1 MAALFDIPKRPDKQ
15 ADFLAVQKSRT
26 AKKSVGAIKA
36 GNSVL
41 TKIANIKAMVEKHLG
56 HLKDNFIVLD
66 TVEKLKDY
74 FDKCADIISIDTETT
89 GLDPLI
95 DKIVGL
101 CLYTPEQPAAYV
113 PINHVSYITGA
124 RADNQLTEEEVS
136 KEFKQFLL
144 KNPYIVMFNAKFDI
158 RVIRNQLKVSNIWC
172 DWDCLLAA
180 RLLNENEP
188 TNRLKKL
195 HQKYVLKDSEDEF
208 TFDEFFKGLSF
219 DKVPIAT
226 GYLYAAHDAQITYEL
241 YQFQKQY
248 IRFDSPRK
256 DMRDIANVFHNV
268 EMPCISVV
276 ADMEDNGIEFDFNKH
291 KELSE
296 KYHKLLSETEIKV
309 YSEIDKCEKQIS
321 DYRKANPNCKL
332 ESPINLAS
340 TTQISIL
347 LYDILRLDSGDKRKP
362 RGTGSDILEKLNHP
376 IADAL
381 VKYRELSKLINA
393 FIDSLPKFVNPND
406 GRIHCSFN
414 QYGAKTGRMSCS
426 DPKQNWALM

>member
-56 HLKDNFIVLD
+56 HLKDNYAILD
-66 TVEKLKDY
+66 TVDKLHEYFKQCEKNN
-74 FDKCADIISIDTETT
+74 IVSIDTETT

-158 RVIRNQLKVSNIWC
+158 RVIRNQLKVPNIWC
-172 DWDCLLAA
+172 
-180 RLLNENEP
+180 
-188 TNRLKKL
+188 
-195 HQKYVLKDSEDEF
+195 
-208 TFDEFFKGLSF
+208 LSF
-219 DKVPIAT
+219 DKVPIST

-347 LYDILRLDSGDKRKP
+347 LYDILKLDSGDKRKP
-362 RGTGSDILEKLNHP
+362 RGTGSDILAKLNHP

-381 VKYRELSKLINA
+381 VKYRELSKLITA

-426 DPKQNWALM
+426 DPKLNWALV